1 MVHKRTSSFL
11 KKHSL
16 LDSNQGGF
24 RKNNSTINSIANFT
38 DNIYEAI
45 NDKQLSIAIF
55 IDFSKAF
62 DTVNHKILLQKLSH
76 LGIKNGAL
84 NWITSYLNNRMQRT
98 MINNVFSNY
107 NTVQ

>member
-1 MVHKRTSSFL
+1 MTHSGSAPAISLLPLPGKLIEKMVHKRTSSFL
-11 KKHSL
+11 KNHSL

-55 IDFSKAF
+55 I
-62 DTVNHKILLQKLSH
+62 
-76 LGIKNGAL
+76 
-84 NWITSYLNNRMQRT
+84 
-98 MINNVFSNY
+98 
-107 NTVQ
+107 